1 VTRSIDPVAD
11 QPDEARV
18 REALRAVVDP
28 DLRKDIVSLGFVKDV
43 RIEDGRVAATIELT
57 TPACPVRD
65 ELRGQAER
73 AIRALPGVTAADVRM
88 TAVVPSAPSV
98 TSLIPGVRNVV
109 AIASGKGGVG
119 KSTLSANIAAA
130 LALAGAR
137 VGLMDADVYGPS
149 IPAMMGARETPA
161 DLGDRLQPV
170 VRHGVKIISMG
181 FFLKEGQAVVWRG
194 PMLHKMVQEFLGDVD
209 WHELDYLLVDLPP
222 GTGDI
227 QLSLCQTIPL
237 TGALVVSTPQDVA
250 VDVARKAIA
259 MFDKL
264 NVPVLGLVENMS
276 AYVCPHCGEHDDIFG
291 AGGARRAAERLQLP
305 YLGAVPLAS
314 AVRERSDEGTPIVIA
329 DPTAPAALA
338 FTRVAELLAAQVSV
352 RRLALAGTAPIAVTF

>member
-1 VTRSIDPVAD
+1 MRA
-11 QPDEARV
+11 
-18 REALRAVVDP
+18 ALRVVIDP
-28 DLRKDIVSLGFVKDV
+28 DLHKDIVTLGFVKDV
-43 RIEDGRVAATIELT
+43 RLDGGRVAVTIELT

-65 ELRGQAER
+65 ELRGKAER
-73 AIRALPGVTAADVRM
+73 AIQALPGVSAADVRM
-88 TAVVPSAPSV
+88 TSSVPSGPSGV
-98 TSLIPGVRNVV
+98 QLIPGVRNVV

-119 KSTLSANIAAA
+119 KSTLSANLAAA
-130 LALAGAR
+130 LARTGAR

-149 IPAMMGARETPA
+149 VPTMMGARDVPA

-170 VRHGVKIISMG
+170 IRHGVKIISMG

-194 PMLHKMVQEFLGDVD
+194 PMLHKMVQEFLSDVE
-209 WHELDYLLVDLPP
+209 WGELDYLLVDLPP

-227 QLSLCQTIPL
+227 QLSLCQAVPL

-264 NVPVLGLVENMS
+264 NAPVLGMVENMS
-276 AYVCPHCGEHDDIFG
+276 GYVCPHCGEHDDIFG
-291 AGGARRAAERLQLP
+291 VGGTRRVAEKLQLP
-305 YLGAVPLAS
+305 YLGEVPLAS
-314 AVRERSDEGTPIVIA
+314 AVREWSDAGTPIVIA

-338 FTRVAELLAAQVSV
+338 LTRVAELLAAQVSV
-352 RRLALAGTAPIAVTF
+352 RRLALAGTSPITVSF

>member
-1 VTRSIDPVAD
+1 VST
-11 QPDEARV
+11 QPLS
-18 REALRAVVDP
+18 EALVRAALRVVVDP

-43 RIEDGRVAATIELT
+43 RVDDGRVALTIELT

-73 AIRALPGVTAADVRM
+73 AIRALPGVSATDVRM
-88 TAVVPSAPSV
+88 TAVVPAAPSG
-98 TSLIPGVRNVV
+98 TKFIPGVRNVV

-119 KSTLSANIAAA
+119 KSTLSANLAAA
-130 LALAGAR
+130 LARTGAR

-149 IPAMMGARETPA
+149 IPAMMGARDVPV

-170 VRHGVKIISMG
+170 IRHGVKIISMG

-194 PMLHKMVQEFLGDVD
+194 PMLHKMVREFLGDVE
-209 WHELDYLLVDLPP
+209 WGELDYLLVDLPP

-227 QLSLCQTIPL
+227 QLSLCQAIPL
-237 TGALVVSTPQDVA
+237 TGALIVSTPQDVA

-264 NVPVLGLVENMS
+264 NAPVLGMVENMS
-276 AYVCPHCGEHDDIFG
+276 GYVCPHCGEHDDLFG
-291 AGGARRAAERLQLP
+291 TGGARRAAEKLHLP
-305 YLGAVPLAS
+305 YLGEVPLAS
-314 AVRERSDEGTPIVIA
+314 AVRERSDEGTPIVVA

-338 FTRVAELLAAQVSV
+338 LTHIAELLAAQVSV
-352 RRLALAGTAPIAVTF
+352 RRLTLADTAPIVVNF